1 MDSEDHQDQQ
11 PDKAWVDRNI
21 RDLEDSEFHGLAGV
35 RQRTTRWETYLGGNR
50 LWLDG
55 H

>member
-11 PDKAWVDRNI
+11 PDEAWVDRNI

-35 RQRTTRWETYLGGNR
+35 RQSTILRETHADGDL

-55 H
+55 R

>member
-11 PDKAWVDRNI
+11 PDEACVGRNI
-21 RDLEDSEFHGLAGV
+21 RDMEDREFHGLAGV

-50 LWLDG
+50 RRLDG
-55 H
+55 R